1 MSDLQTLID
10 QHKAALDRANEKTG
24 VLWQRRNAL
33 DAAEP
38 IMVPV
43 SVRPDGSTP
52 ARLEMGVIS
61 PDEMRRQIRQHHSAL
76 LERHCSEAMRV
87 INPQAVEA
95 LRASIVICE
104 QAALEALAEKQAE
117 YVQRIHQHGVDVAQ
131 DEADAA
137 MAEETK
143 ARLDL
148 VLYRPKDAREQ
159 AGKASYIEASA
170 VFADGLCEEPDFVG
184 ALIERMNE
192 CA

>member
-1 MSDLQTLID
+1 MSDLRTLID
-10 QHKAALDRANEKTG
+10 NHKAALDRSNEKTG
-24 VLWQRRNAL
+24 ALWQRRGEL

-38 IMVPV
+38 IMVPI

-52 ARLEMGVIS
+52 ARMEMGVIS

-76 LERHCSEAMRV
+76 LERHCSEAVRAL
-87 INPQAVEA
+87 NPQAVEA

-104 QAALEALAEKQAE
+104 QEALEALAEKEAE
-117 YVQRIHQHGVDVAQ
+117 YAQRIRHHGVDIAQ
-131 DEADAA
+131 DEAEEA

-143 ARLDL
+143 ARLEL
-148 VLYRPKDAREQ
+148 VLYRPKDKREQ
-159 AGKASYIEASA
+159 AEKAAYIEASA

-184 ALIERMNE
+184 ALIERMSE